1 MFHVITSWALHK
13 MFWNSFSIHWPS
25 SLQCDDYWVWF
36 ELLLRN
42 CSIYTCRVIVGVI
55 WAIWTSRN
63 KHVMEN
69 KPQLAQEIKLRIH
82 SFLKEFDELGKR
94 LPAKFS
100 PFTEKWSPPTDPYV
114 KVNVGAAFKEHRRQS
129 RSDFVIRDMD
139 GQVVGSG
146 MVINPHIP
154 DAFLVEALA
163 CV

>member
-1 MFHVITSWALHK
+1 MFHVVTSCALHK

-55 WAIWTSRN
+55 WAIWTS
-63 KHVMEN
+63 
-69 KPQLAQEIKLRIH
+69 Q
-82 SFLKEFDELGKR
+82 FDELGKR

-100 PFTEKWSPPTDPYV
+100 PSTEKWSPPTDPYV
-114 KVNVGAAFKEHRRQS
+114 KVNFGAAFKEHGRQS
-129 RSDFVIRDMD
+129 RSGFVIRDMD
-139 GQVVGSG
+139 GQIVGSG

-154 DAFLVEALA
+154 DAFLAEALA

>member
-1 MFHVITSWALHK
+1 MFHVITSCALHK

-25 SLQCDDYWVWF
+25 SLQCDDYWVWLEF
-36 ELLLRN
+36 LLRN

-100 PFTEKWSPPTDPYV
+100 PSTEKWPSPTDPYF
-114 KVNVGAAFKEHRRQS
+114 KVNFDRLLSKNTGDNH
-129 RSDFVIRDMD
+129 
-139 GQVVGSG
+139 GQ
-146 MVINPHIP
+146 
-154 DAFLVEALA
+154 AL
-163 CV
+163 

>member
-1 MFHVITSWALHK
+1 MFHVITSCALHK

-25 SLQCDDYWVWF
+25 SLQCDDYWVWLEF
-36 ELLLRN
+36 LLRN

-100 PFTEKWSPPTDPYV
+100 PSTEKCKFRS
-114 KVNVGAAFKEHRRQS
+114 AAFKEHRRQS
-129 RSDFVIRDMD
+129 RSGFVIRDMD

-154 DAFLVEALA
+154 DAFSAEALA